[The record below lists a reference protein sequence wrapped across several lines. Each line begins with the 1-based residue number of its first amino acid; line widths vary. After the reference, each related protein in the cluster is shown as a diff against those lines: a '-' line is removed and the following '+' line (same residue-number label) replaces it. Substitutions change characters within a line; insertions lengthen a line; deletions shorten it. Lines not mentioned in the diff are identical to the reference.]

1 MIEWFDD
8 LKVGMKFKSD
18 EITVSKEDILRFA
31 SEFDPQPF
39 HLDEEA
45 AKNTVFKGLAAS
57 GWHTAA
63 IAMRLATSCR
73 PCGPHP
79 LLGAG
84 GDDLRWPKPVRPG
97 DTLHLEGEVV
107 ELVPSK
113 TKPQG
118 IARIK
123 WTAYNQH
130 GEAVYTFNPIGI
142 VPRRPA
148 WSAGGNVS
156 GPRAGEREAAHRA
169 DAHFAGY
176 AVARDLAGERQ
187 RQRHRVGDRDFPGDV
202 VAAVGGAVE
211 NLGRIAVGA
220 LRPRQHA
227 ASILQGQRRVALAHR
242 RAHGDVPVSVHG
254 HLSVS
259 SGDVSQNRN

>member
-8 LKVGMKFKSD
+8 LALGMRFKTR
-18 EITVSKEDILRFA
+18 EVTVTTEDIKRFA
-31 SEFDPQPF
+31 AEFDPQPF

-45 AKNTVFKGLAAS
+45 AKETVFKGLAAS

-63 IAMRLATSCR
+63 IAMNLAVQVR
-73 PCGPHP
+73 PFGPHP

-84 GDDLRWPKPVRPG
+84 VDDLRWPKPVRPG
-97 DTLHLEGEVV
+97 DTLHVEGEVV

-118 IARIK
+118 IVRVN

-148 WSAGGNVS
+148 
-156 GPRAGEREAAHRA
+156 
-169 DAHFAGY
+169 
-176 AVARDLAGERQ
+176 
-187 RQRHRVGDRDFPGDV
+187 
-202 VAAVGGAVE
+202 
-211 NLGRIAVGA
+211 
-220 LRPRQHA
+220 
-227 ASILQGQRRVALAHR
+227 
-242 RAHGDVPVSVHG
+242 
-254 HLSVS
+254 
-259 SGDVSQNRN
+259 